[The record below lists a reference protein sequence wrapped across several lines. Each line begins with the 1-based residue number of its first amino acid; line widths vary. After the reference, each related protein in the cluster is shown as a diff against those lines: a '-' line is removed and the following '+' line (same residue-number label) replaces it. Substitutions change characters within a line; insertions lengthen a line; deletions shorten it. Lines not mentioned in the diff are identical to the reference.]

1 MSWVYW
7 KWFTYLGKWSLM
19 ISSDPGGKKPK
30 LLMATSRVVFTTHR
44 RRTITNENNDVIE
57 REIQTENSFACE
69 RISTPD
75 PWGGQ
80 IKKAPIVQWSQDHTW
95 VDGPTG
101 WGLPCTWG
109 FWIHGQ
115 MPILIKMCS
124 STSAVCGVAVHFSLS
139 LSTPGFCTYC
149 IISFFYKPPLFFPI
163 KAVSLFLKK
172 SSYFLS
178 HKNYMK

>member
-1 MSWVYW
+1 MMIISLFSEMTQPYPKEANGQMSWVYW

-30 LLMATSRVVFTTHR
+30 LLMATSRVVFTTNR

-115 MPILIKMCS
+115 MPILIK
-124 STSAVCGVAVHFSLS
+124 
-139 LSTPGFCTYC
+139 
-149 IISFFYKPPLFFPI
+149 ISCVLVTETNP
-163 KAVSLFLKK
+163 
-172 SSYFLS
+172 
-178 HKNYMK
+178 